1 MNRFMSFLMLVF
13 ALLASTAFAAEPA
26 KTETQ
31 VKLELLKSLEK
42 DGYLSNKLA
51 TEAKLKY
58 IDASKVSAPV
68 TTSSAKAEEEGVMTM
83 LSRYL
88 SIAVIVKVVGVG
100 LLLLAFGGTIRNIIA
115 GVWHLLVKVPVEV
128 YQVPMLAG
136 SVYATVMAASIWPS
150 QAFYVALLASIANL
164 ILLGWVLA
172 THVKLVHFL
181 AKLFNLGI
189 PVSSVI
195 SFWLML
201 YFGVLAIHYQSQ
213 LFGFFAAVALS
224 GVFTFGLYYSW
235 GTLYLHFQKSAL
247 PAVVFG
253 HLLVLIG
260 YAILHAMNQLP
271 EQAQYFAGGIEYYC
285 SVALGVGLLVGASP
299 WNRDNAGLYVVIF
312 LATIVAAL
320 VGYTMFDLTVIGSFI
335 MCFALLFVLEWLM
348 YLGYKSGVVVGS
360 AIVGAS
366 LYGASLLME
375 QYSHLI
381 VLTLA

>member
-13 ALLASTAFAAEPA
+13 ALLAPTAFAAEPT

-31 VKLELLKSLEK
+31 VKLELIKSLEK
-42 DGYLSNKLA
+42 DGYLSSKLA
-51 TEAKLKY
+51 SEAKLKY

-68 TTSSAKAEEEGVMTM
+68 TTSSAKAEEEGTLTM

-88 SIAVIVKVVGVG
+88 SLTNILSVGGVG
-100 LLLLAFGGTIRNIIA
+100 FLLLAFGGAIRNIIA
-115 GVWHLLVKVPVEV
+115 GVWHLLVKVPVEI
-128 YQVPMLAG
+128 YQIPLLTG
-136 SVYATVMAASIWPS
+136 SLYATIMAASISQS
-150 QAFYVALLASIANL
+150 QAFYIALFASIANL
-164 ILLGWVLA
+164 ILLGWILA
-172 THVKLVHFL
+172 THLKLVAL
-181 AKLFNLGI
+181 LSKLFNLGI
-189 PVSSVI
+189 PVSSII
-195 SFWLML
+195 SFWLMV

-235 GTLYLHFQKSAL
+235 GTLFLHFEKSAL

-253 HLLVLIG
+253 HLLVLVG

-271 EQAQYFAGGIEYYC
+271 EQAQYFAGGVEYYC

-299 WNRDNAGLYVVIF
+299 WNRDNSGLYVVTF

-348 YLGYKSGVVVGS
+348 YLGYKSGVVIGS

-366 LYGASLLME
+366 LYGASMLME